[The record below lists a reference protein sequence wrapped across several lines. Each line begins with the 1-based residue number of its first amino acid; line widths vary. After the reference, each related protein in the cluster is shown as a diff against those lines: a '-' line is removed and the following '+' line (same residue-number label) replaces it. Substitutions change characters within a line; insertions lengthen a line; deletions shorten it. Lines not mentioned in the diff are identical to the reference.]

1 MTKALETDR
10 QLAEFE
16 ERSRPRGLFRRYA
29 KGRRSYI
36 WRRQWLTLTGSAALT
51 ILVGPLVGLVAISL
65 VLLGETVDTLT
76 LKWGLRR
83 LDRGD
88 LFQRIY
94 ERTAFS
100 AGFQAL
106 TISASVALAWFSAP
120 PGLANF
126 FCLAYLTGAAMNAG
140 VVLPFHRRAAFTRI
154 SVYGI
159 SLFAI
164 LMVDIF
170 GVQGLSL
177 RHGYDMLAIFMM
189 AYMVGIFVSYVNSAQ
204 LRHIANSR
212 DLLRRQRMIEITN
225 RDLKAQQKDLRK
237 LSLVARHAL
246 DSVVISGPDRRIEWV
261 NDAFCRST
269 GYSRVE
275 AVGQT
280 PGDLLNSPET
290 DMEKVRDL
298 EASLASGQPYRTEIL
313 NRRKDGSDMWVDT
326 TLVPLL
332 TEQGDVERI
341 VAIER
346 DITKAKAHEKEL
358 ADARIAAE
366 SSERAKSDFLATM
379 SHEIRTP
386 MNGIIGMADLLCD
399 TRLDKSQSFYAD
411 TIRNS
416 ADALLKIINDILD
429 LSKLDAGKLSIDP
442 VDFAPGPCILE
453 ILDLLQAQADEK
465 TLSLDVEFVSRLP
478 PLVNG
483 DDGRLRQIL
492 MNLIGNAIKFTDQGG
507 VTVRIRHEAAPEG
520 YTFNIEVRDTGIGIS
535 ADQLSYIFDQFSQ
548 ADAATTRRFGGTG
561 LGLAISRLL
570 AREMGG
576 DITATSE
583 PGKGSCFI
591 LQVALGAS
599 RGNHLPSQTVT
610 PQGPARIDQLRVL
623 LAEDNKT
630 NRILIQKYLKDTGIQ
645 LDVAE
650 NGRIAVDKA
659 TQAEFD
665 VILMDMSMPV
675 LDGLDATR
683 EIRAADI
690 DQPSIVAL
698 TANAF
703 ASDREACISA
713 GMDAFLSKPI
723 RKADL
728 IAALSEYCPKSG
740 GDTGQKNAPEQAAR
754 NPL

>member
-1 MTKALETDR
+1 MTKALESDR
-10 QLAEFE
+10 QLAAFE

-29 KGRRSYI
+29 KGRRGYF

-51 ILVGPLVGLVAISL
+51 ILISPLVGLIATCL
-65 VLLGETVDTLT
+65 VLLGEMVDILT
-76 LKWGLRR
+76 LRWALDR
-83 LDRGD
+83 LDRGHA
-88 LFQRIY
+88 LQRLY
-94 ERTAFS
+94 ELTALS
-100 AGFQAL
+100 AAFQAV
-106 TISASVALAWFSAP
+106 TITASVGLAWFSAP
-120 PGLANF
+120 AGLANF

-140 VVLPFHRRAAFTRI
+140 VVLPFHGRAALARLG
-154 SVYGI
+154 VYGVG
-159 SLFAI
+159 LFAI

-170 GVQGLSL
+170 WIHGLSV

-189 AYMVGIFVSYVNSAQ
+189 AYMVGIFVNFVNTAQ

-212 DLLRRQRMIEITN
+212 DLLRRQRMIEISN
-225 RDLKAQQKDLRK
+225 RDLNEQQKDLRK

-269 GYSRVE
+269 GYSREE
-275 AVGQT
+275 AVGKT
-280 PGDLLNSPET
+280 PGDLLNSPDT
-290 DMEKVRDL
+290 DMSKVRDL
-298 EASLASGQPYRTEIL
+298 EKSLESGQPYRTEIL

-332 TEQGDVERI
+332 SDAGEVERV

-358 ADARIAAE
+358 ADARVAAE
-366 SSERAKSDFLATM
+366 SSERAKSEFLATM

-386 MNGIIGMADLLCD
+386 MNGIIGMADLLGE

-465 TLSLDVEFVSRLP
+465 SLSLDVEFDSRLP

-492 MNLIGNAIKFTDQGG
+492 LNLIGNAVKFTDSGG
-507 VTVRIRHEAAPEG
+507 VSVRIRHEAAPEG
-520 YTFNIEVRDTGIGIS
+520 YTFFIDVRDTGIGIEK
-535 ADQLSYIFDQFSQ
+535 DQLANIFDQFSQ

-576 DITATSE
+576 DITVWSE
-583 PGKGSCFI
+583 PGRGSCFS
-591 LQVALGAS
+591 LRVALGAS
-599 RGNHLPSQTVT
+599 RGNHLPATGAAGASATCVD
-610 PQGPARIDQLRVL
+610 RLRVL

-630 NRILIQKYLKDTGIQ
+630 NRILIEKYLKDTGIELQ
-645 LDVAE
+645 TAE
-650 NGRIAVDKA
+650 NGRIAVQKA
-659 TQAEFD
+659 MGAEFD

-675 LDGLDATR
+675 LDGLDATK
-683 EIRAADI
+683 EIRAAPI
-690 DQPSIVAL
+690 RQPSIVAL

-728 IAALSEYCPKSG
+728 IAALAEYRPEEHETPV
-740 GDTGQKNAPEQAAR
+740 TGSAQNYGI
-754 NPL
+754 